1 MMRAYDELYLGKA
14 RMTLAWMFDYGVN
27 GCGIDMEQ
35 FYRMF
40 LTSSYVHRFERGDCS
55 VIAGLSGVELA
66 QRVISEATDAIDF
79 PEPVFSLDR
88 SPEYWLGFYLSYYQW
103 YRNVMFAQITMQVA
117 IMDILL
123 MYHKYH
129 EMDVMN
135 FVCALDEMREDDRGR
150 QISRLQE
157 YRKRIG
163 LSQRELSERA
173 DVPLRTI
180 QQYEQKQKNINHAR
194 ADYVFRI
201 AKALYCRPDDLLEDE
216 RLS

>member
-1 MMRAYDELYLGKA
+1 MMHAYDELYLGKA
-14 RMTLAWMFDYGVN
+14 RLTLAWMFDYGTN
-27 GCGIDMEQ
+27 CCDFDIES

-40 LTSSYVHRFERGDCS
+40 LTSSYVHRFENGDCS
-55 VIAGLSGVELA
+55 VVAGLSGVELA
-66 QRVISEATDAIDF
+66 QRVISEATDVIDF

-103 YRNVMFAQITMQVA
+103 YRNVMFAQITMQVT

-150 QISRLQE
+150 QISRL
-157 YRKRIG
+157 
-163 LSQRELSERA
+163 S
-173 DVPLRTI
+173 
-180 QQYEQKQKNINHAR
+180 
-194 ADYVFRI
+194 
-201 AKALYCRPDDLLEDE
+201 
-216 RLS
+216 